1 MNKAER
7 CQAAIDYRRQGLNC
21 SQCLLAAFADVAGLT
36 LEQAMALGAGMG
48 GGVRCGS
55 ICGAVSTPVMLLGT
69 ACPDPTDRPA
79 VTAVVKEYQRRF
91 LEHFHRMDC
100 RELLRSQELEPSELD
115 LELAGGDHCGRL
127 IVTAAELLT
136 DMLEEA

>member
-100 RELLRSQELEPSELD
+100 RALLRSQELEPSELA

>member
-1 MNKAER
+1 
-7 CQAAIDYRRQGLNC
+7 
-21 SQCLLAAFADVAGLT
+21 
-36 LEQAMALGAGMG
+36 MALGAGM

-55 ICGAVSTPVMLLGT
+55 ICGAVSAPVMLLGT

-91 LEHFHRMDC
+91 LERFHRMDC
-100 RELLRSQELEPSELD
+100 RELLRAQDLEPSELA

>member
-1 MNKAER
+1 MMSMNKTQR

-21 SQCLLAAFADVAGLT
+21 SQCLLAAFRDRAGLT

-91 LEHFHRMDC
+91 LE
-100 RELLRSQELEPSELD
+100 LLRAQDLEPSELA

>member
-36 LEQAMALGAGMG
+36 LEQAMALEAGMG

-100 RELLRSQELEPSELD
+100 RELLRSQELEPSELA

>member
-7 CQAAIDYRRQGLNC
+7 CQATIDYRRQGLNC

-100 RELLRSQELEPSELD
+100 RELLRSQELEPSELA